1 MTKKYVAGV
10 FVQIF
15 DKLKCLYI
23 TQYGTSLYS
32 IDAIRFTTEKEAE
45 YAAIEKENDF
55 AIKGNA
61 RAFVEEV

>member
-32 IDAIRFTTEKEAE
+32 IDAICFATEKEAE

>member
-15 DKLKCLYI
+15 DKLQCLYI
-23 TQYGTSLYS
+23 TQYRTSLYS

-45 YAAIEKENDF
+45 YAAIEKENNF
-55 AIKGNA
+55 AIKGNT